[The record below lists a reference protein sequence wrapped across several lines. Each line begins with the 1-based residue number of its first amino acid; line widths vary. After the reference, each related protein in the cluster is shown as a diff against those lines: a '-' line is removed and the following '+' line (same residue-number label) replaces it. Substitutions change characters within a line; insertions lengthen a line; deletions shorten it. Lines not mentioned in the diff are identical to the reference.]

1 MMMESEQLLNF
12 PDQRRHRKRLQLGL
26 FYSPHCG
33 GVVLYAQPGAGRSQR
48 VSPSLVLADLCLYK
62 SQCVICHSRKCLSSL
77 LQYYSEML
85 HLIVLIVYLFC
96 L

>member
-1 MMMESEQLLNF
+1 MMMMESEQLLNF

-48 VSPSLVLADLCLYK
+48 VSPSRV
-62 SQCVICHSRKCLSSL
+62 S
-77 LQYYSEML
+77 
-85 HLIVLIVYLFC
+85 
-96 L
+96 